1 MWELE
6 EIPKRTWVQS
16 WSMELRPD
24 AEVWPR
30 VENRTRVL
38 LTPRA
43 IRVGATTCVS
53 VRPGTWAT
61 PATTCATST
70 RVRAIPR
77 APVTRRPSMGTR
89 VSVTLRFWVENT
101 ARRRHINHVLLTGGV
116 TPSVGHVSAMP
127 VKDST
132 RTATRRRAN
141 VDAKIITI
149 NLPNLT
155 SVWPVSVSPWDPKVS
170 FVIRR
175 RGLVIAK
182 MVSVVS
188 SVTHVLTSL
197 LRSRKMV
204 ARWAWLNFHFYWC
217 NIYSIDYEDTMT
229 KCQFNQG
236 GL

>member
-30 VENRTRVL
+30 VENRTRVP

-43 IRVGATTCVS
+43 IRVGTTTCVS

-77 APVTRRPSMGTR
+77 VHVTRKPSMGTR
-89 VSVTLRFWVENT
+89 VSVTLRFWVENIV
-101 ARRRHINHVLLTGGV
+101 RRRHINHVLLTGGV

-127 VKDST
+127 AKDST
-132 RTATRRRAN
+132 PTATRRRVN

-149 NLPNLT
+149 NPLNLT

-188 SVTHVLTSL
+188 SVTHVPTSL

-204 ARWAWLNFHFYWC
+204 ARWAWLNFHFYSC
-217 NIYSIDYEDTMT
+217 NIYSIDNEETKT
-229 KCQFNQG
+229 KCQYNKDYM
-236 GL
+236 

>member
-30 VENRTRVL
+30 VENPTRVL

-43 IRVGATTCVS
+43 TRVRATTCVS

-70 RVRAIPR
+70 HVRAIPR
-77 APVTRRPSMGTR
+77 APVTRKPSMGTR

-101 ARRRHINHVLLTGGV
+101 ARKRHINHVLPIGGV
-116 TPSVGHVSAMP
+116 TPSVGHANVMP

-132 RTATRRRAN
+132 RTVTRRRVN

-149 NLPNLT
+149 NHPNLT
-155 SVWPVSVSPWDPKVS
+155 SVWPVGVSPWDPKVS

-188 SVTHVLTSL
+188 SVTHVPTSL

-204 ARWAWLNFHFYWC
+204 ARWAWLNFSFLL
-217 NIYSIDYEDTMT
+217 
-229 KCQFNQG
+229 F
-236 GL
+236 